1 MLSLPQDAML
11 CVADHLNFR
20 EIITWRATCKTLRET
35 LSLRDVFCSV
45 RPRLEKL
52 RELYP
57 ITSCFYLGTLAD
69 VDTHFAHNWSV
80 SLDKPLF
87 NTRYI
92 EDFTEA
98 LGFLPSV
105 QQRNLALLDGTW
117 RIMIPEASWMTRTI
131 RLRSPDIRLFGGGGA
146 HPDLAT
152 CLGHGWPGQLA
163 VTELCTPQTRARR
176 FNVSGPA
183 QPCFGLRSLLDVF
196 YIVRPRLAVLD
207 LVMLSRVS
215 TKWHRTAKPWIE
227 PHARACWNQVM
238 TDVLL
243 PDQREHLRM
252 SNYVVSGS
260 FVMNL
265 LAGRPHYPT
274 DIDVWARPFTEGVP
288 VTYPHSH
295 DYLDSDGTVRNYAT
309 RSPEL
314 QLQIITRY
322 LQGRHRFLPDPENDF
337 DISVC
342 RCALSVIFSANFQD
356 PDMAS
361 MTVRI
366 ADPEGLVRMQGT
378 YSVFTP
384 AARLAKYRARGYQLL
399 PEATGFD
406 L

>member
-1 MLSLPQDAML
+1 MLSLPQDALL

-69 VDTHFAHNWSV
+69 VDSHFAHNWSV
-80 SLDKPLF
+80 SPDKPLF

-92 EDFTEA
+92 ADFTEA

-105 QQRNLALLDGTW
+105 QRRNLALLDGTW
-117 RIMIPEASWMTRTI
+117 RIMIPEASWVTRTI
-131 RLRSPDIRLFGGGGA
+131 RLRERDIRIFGWGGQ
-146 HPDLAT
+146 HPELAA
-152 CLGHGWPGQLA
+152 CSRHGWPGQLA
-163 VTELCTPQTRARR
+163 ITTPKTRARS
-176 FNVSGPA
+176 FNTSWPS
-183 QPCFGLRSLLDVF
+183 QSCFALRSLLDVF

-227 PHARACWNQVM
+227 PHARACWNKVM

-243 PDQREHLRM
+243 PDQSQHLRM

-265 LAGRPHYPT
+265 LAGRPHYST
-274 DIDVWARPFTEGVP
+274 DIDVWARPFTQGVP
-288 VTYPHSH
+288 VTYPSAR
-295 DYLDSDGTVRNYAT
+295 DYLDSEGTVRNYAT

-314 QLQIITRY
+314 QLQIISQY
-322 LQGRHRFLPDPENDF
+322 LRGRHRFLPDPESDF

-342 RCALSVIFSANFQD
+342 RCALSVPFSDGNNFIE
-356 PDMAS
+356 PDTAAI
-361 MTVRI
+361 TVRI

-378 YSVFTP
+378 YSVFTS